1 MTAADIPQVT
11 AIERASFPT
20 TWPESAYRRELEE
33 NRLAQY
39 IVAVE
44 RPNGWSEH
52 ERRDEQSGPRTRL
65 ALLLDRAPFRRWR
78 HRPAEPE
85 HAGADH
91 IVGYLGLWYMVDEA
105 HIVAIATHPA
115 YRRRG
120 IGERLLA
127 RALELARERDIK
139 TVTLEVRVSN
149 EPAQRLYE
157 KYGFRRVGLRPRYYT
172 DNGEDALIM
181 TTPPLDDP
189 EYQKLLEHLAAQR
202 RAVCNE

>member
-1 MTAADIPQVT
+1 MTTADIPQVT

-20 TWPESAYRRELEE
+20 AWPESAYRRELEE

-39 IVAVE
+39 IVAVAPPDEYPEHEGQGE
-44 RPNGWSEH
+44 RPGPGMPIAQLLARSPL
-52 ERRDEQSGPRTRL
+52 RRWLP
-65 ALLLDRAPFRRWR
+65 RAP
-78 HRPAEPE
+78 RPAATGGER
-85 HAGADH
+85 
-91 IVGYLGLWYMVDEA
+91 ILGYLGLWYMVDEA

-127 RALELARERDIK
+127 RALELAREREAK

-189 EYQKLLEHLAAQR
+189 AYQALLEQLAARR
-202 RAVCNE
+202 RAACSK

>member
-1 MTAADIPQVT
+1 M
-11 AIERASFPT
+11 
-20 TWPESAYRRELEE
+20 
-33 NRLAQY
+33 
-39 IVAVE
+39 
-44 RPNGWSEH
+44 
-52 ERRDEQSGPRTRL
+52 
-65 ALLLDRAPFRRWR
+65 
-78 HRPAEPE
+78 
-85 HAGADH
+85 
-91 IVGYLGLWYMVDEA
+91 GYLGLWYMVDEA

-127 RALELARERDIK
+127 RALELARERDAK

-189 EYQKLLEHLAAQR
+189 AYEELLEHLAAQR
-202 RAVCNE
+202 RAACAEKPQRTTRR